1 MPEGLRERLALLG
14 RTVLLLLVVYSGLR
28 GLFLLLH
35 GELFRGIPGGAVAAA
50 FVRGLRFDLSAI
62 AFSNLPFLLLALAPD
77 LLFRRR
83 GYRRLLKW
91 VFVTLNSFFLA
102 VMVADLEYFTF
113 TGTRATFDLLQ
124 LTTEAVDQ
132 LDQLVVNY
140 APLVLLAAALGWL
153 LHRGYPVP
161 GGGKGRA
168 DRPDAGRRGGRGGGG
183 GESSIEGLAGAGAGG
198 GGAVR
203 ALLAGAGAV
212 GYRLAIVALV
222 VIAARGG
229 LQKKV
234 LQPMHA
240 FAGGN
245 QELGL
250 LTLNSTF
257 TLLQSPLQPELEPL
271 AFFASDEE
279 ARALL
284 EAPFGLRGGLHGG
297 GTAPAAGMPVGRTE
311 GAPDPRVRPGTLGE
325 EASGV
330 PQEATPAGGGAG
342 PNVVVLILESF
353 ATEFWGA
360 ANGGEGYTPF
370 LDTLVPRGI
379 FLSNNFANG
388 RRSID
393 ALPSILLGVPG
404 LAATSVAQS
413 SYQGNQWKGLGHL
426 LGAAG
431 YHTSFFH
438 GAPKGTMYF
447 DAIAAMAGIAEFH
460 PLESYPREGQE
471 RDFDGNW
478 GLYDEPFLQH
488 VAAEL
493 GRQPTP
499 FFSSVFTISTH
510 QPYGVPPEYEGVIPE
525 GELEIHRS
533 VRYVDLAVQRFFER
547 IQDEPWFDN
556 TLFIIT
562 GDHTQPSRSL
572 DHDTFLGRYM
582 VPLLLFH
589 PGMPLPEVDPE
600 RITQHVDLFPTILD
614 VAGVEPGRVPAFGRS
629 VFAPVPGEAILRSNG
644 VHWLV
649 RREGVVQ
656 RNPGGEEQLFDF
668 QRHRTRAVAA
678 TEPGDGTARALGLR
692 LRAHLQHFN
701 NSLIRNSFYRGEPAS
716 RQAGS
721 AGPQAPSP
729 GATLPAGGGG

>member
-1 MPEGLRERLALLG
+1 MDAGVRGRISLLG
-14 RTVLLLLVVYSGLR
+14 RALLLLLLVYSGLR
-28 GLFLLLH
+28 GLFLVLH
-35 GELFRGIPGGAVAAA
+35 GELFQGIPGASVAGA
-50 FVRGLRFDLSAI
+50 FLRGVRFDLSAI
-62 AFSNLPFLLLALAPD
+62 AFSNIPFLLLALAPA
-77 LLFRRR
+77 LLFRRP

-91 VFVTLNSFFLA
+91 VFVALNSFFVA

-124 LTTEAVDQ
+124 LTTGAAGQ
-132 LDQLVVNY
+132 LDQLLVNY
-140 APLVLLAAALGWL
+140 APLVLLAVGLGWL
-153 LHRGYPVP
+153 LHRGYPGPAGDDGSRDLAVDRGATGPDPSRPAVRTGAAPP
-161 GGGKGRA
+161 GAASWRA
-168 DRPDAGRRGGRGGGG
+168 ITD
-183 GESSIEGLAGAGAGG
+183 GLA
-198 GGAVR
+198 
-203 ALLAGAGAV
+203 ALGF
-212 GYRLAIVALV
+212 RLAVLALV
-222 VIAARGG
+222 VVAARGG

-240 FAGGN
+240 FQSGN

-279 ARALL
+279 ARAIL
-284 EAPFGLRGGLHGG
+284 EAPFGLRGGLNGGRAVPAGSAPLPRNGRRPAGLPSTGG
-297 GTAPAAGMPVGRTE
+297 GGPSE
-311 GAPDPRVRPGTLGE
+311 GPG
-325 EASGV
+325 
-330 PQEATPAGGGAG
+330 QAGGGAAPG
-342 PNVVVLILESF
+342 PNVVLLILESF

-360 ANGGEGYTPF
+360 AHQGKGYTPF

-379 FLSNNFANG
+379 FLPNNFANG

-393 ALPSILLGVPG
+393 ALPSILLGVPS

-426 LGAAG
+426 LGDAG

-447 DAIAAMAGIAEFH
+447 DGIAAMAGIREFH
-460 PLESYPREGQE
+460 PLERYPAEWQE

-510 QPYGVPPEYEGVIPE
+510 QPYRVPAEYEEDLPE
-525 GELEIHRS
+525 GELEIHQS

-547 IQDEPWFDN
+547 IQDEPWYDN

-589 PGMPLPEVDPE
+589 PGMTLPGIDGE

-614 VAGVEPGRVPAFGRS
+614 VAGVDPGRIPAFGRS
-629 VFAPVPGEAILRSNG
+629 VFSPVPGEAILRSNG

-649 RREGVVQ
+649 RQEGVLQ
-656 RNPGGEEQLFDF
+656 RDPGGEEQLFTF
-668 QRHRTRAVAA
+668 LRHRTEAVPVA
-678 TEPGDGTARALGLR
+678 TARDGTAQALALR
-692 LRAHLQHFN
+692 LRAHLQHFS
-701 NSLIRNSFYRGEPAS
+701 NSLIRNSFYRGEAEPRRAVTAEPRVPSAPVS
-716 RQAGS
+716 R
-721 AGPQAPSP
+721 P
-729 GATLPAGGGG
+729 GGG

>member
-1 MPEGLRERLALLG
+1 MQEGVRARISLLG
-14 RTVLLLLVVYSGLR
+14 RALFLLLVVYTGLR
-28 GLFLLLH
+28 ALFLILH
-35 GELFRGIPGGAVAAA
+35 GELFQGIPAASVAGA
-50 FVRGLRFDLSAI
+50 FLRGVRFDLSAI
-62 AFSNLPFLLLALAPD
+62 AFSNIPFLLLALAPA
-77 LLFRRR
+77 LLFRRS

-91 VFVTLNSFFLA
+91 VFVTLNSFFVA

-124 LTTEAVDQ
+124 LTTEAAGQ

-140 APLVLLAAALGWL
+140 APLVALAAGLGWML
-153 LHRGYPVP
+153 LRWYPTTGDGDEP
-161 GGGKGRA
+161 ME
-168 DRPDAGRRGGRGGGG
+168 G
-183 GESSIEGLAGAGAGG
+183 GEPATRGLPEPSLPAHPAAGASADPRTLRGT
-198 GGAVR
+198 
-203 ALLAGAGAV
+203 LLTGLGSV
-212 GYRLAIVALV
+212 TYRLAILVLV
-222 VIAARGG
+222 VVAARGG
-229 LQKKV
+229 TQKKV
-234 LQPMHA
+234 LQTMHA
-240 FAGGN
+240 FESGN

-279 ARALL
+279 ARAVLA
-284 EAPFGLRGGLHGG
+284 APFGFRGGLN
-297 GTAPAAGMPVGRTE
+297 
-311 GAPDPRVRPGTLGE
+311 
-325 EASGV
+325 
-330 PQEATPAGGGAG
+330 GGGAPEVGRARVARSGGAEAGPRSAGNRAPPGFAVDTAGAAGTG
-342 PNVVVLILESF
+342 PNVVLLILESF

-360 ANGGEGYTPF
+360 ANQGEGYTPF

-379 FLSNNFANG
+379 FLTNNFANG

-413 SYQGNQWKGLGHL
+413 GYQGNQWKGLGHL
-426 LGAAG
+426 LGDAG

-447 DAIAAMAGIAEFH
+447 DGIAAMAGIAEFH
-460 PLESYPREGQE
+460 PLEDYPAEWQE

-510 QPYGVPPEYEGVIPE
+510 QPYQVPPEYEELLPE
-525 GELEIHRS
+525 GELEIHQS

-547 IQDEPWFDN
+547 VQDEPWYDN

-562 GDHTQPSRSL
+562 GDHTQPRRSL

-589 PGMPLPEVDPE
+589 PGMALPGIDGE
-600 RITQHVDLFPTILD
+600 RVTQHVDLFPTILD
-614 VAGVEPGRVPAFGRS
+614 VAGVEPGRIPAFGRS
-629 VFAPVPGEAILRSNG
+629 VFSPVPGEAILRSNG

-649 RREGVVQ
+649 RRDGVLQ
-656 RNPGGEEQLFDF
+656 RDPGGEEHLFAF
-668 QRHRTRAVAA
+668 QRHRTEAVPVGDA
-678 TEPGDGTARALGLR
+678 GDGNAGALALR
-692 LRAHLQHFN
+692 LRAHLQHFS
-701 NSLIRNSFYRGEPAS
+701 NSLIRNSFYRGEAEPRRAVTAEP
-716 RQAGS
+716 R
-721 AGPQAPSP
+721 APSD
-729 GATLPAGGGG
+729 PARRPGGG

>member
-1 MPEGLRERLALLG
+1 MQDGVRARMSLLG
-14 RTVLLLLVVYSGLR
+14 RALLLLLLVYAGLR
-28 GLFLLLH
+28 GLFLVLH
-35 GELFRGIPGGAVAAA
+35 GELFQGVPAASLAEAFLRGV
-50 FVRGLRFDLSAI
+50 RFDLSAI
-62 AFSNLPFLLLALAPD
+62 AFSNVPFLLLALAPGF
-77 LLFRRR
+77 LFRRPD
-83 GYRRLLKW
+83 YRRVLKW
-91 VFVTLNSFFLA
+91 VFVAVNSFFVA

-124 LTTEAVDQ
+124 LTTEAAGQ

-140 APLVLLAAALGWL
+140 APLVLLAVGLGWL
-153 LHRGYPVP
+153 LHRGYPGEDGGAAREGGTAAGGVQEPDPAARARPGDTVGGRARLSAAIP
-161 GGGKGRA
+161 GGLIG
-168 DRPDAGRRGGRGGGG
+168 
-183 GESSIEGLAGAGAGG
+183 
-198 GGAVR
+198 
-203 ALLAGAGAV
+203 V
-212 GYRLAIVALV
+212 GYRLAILALAV
-222 VIAARGG
+222 VAARGG

-240 FAGGN
+240 FESGN

-271 AFFASDEE
+271 AFFESDEE
-279 ARALL
+279 ARAILK
-284 EAPFGLRGGLHGG
+284 APFGLRGGLNGEGG
-297 GTAPAAGMPVGRTE
+297 ARVGAASMSSPGSRLAGRPTAGAAAPAP
-311 GAPDPRVRPGTLGE
+311 GA
-325 EASGV
+325 S
-330 PQEATPAGGGAG
+330 QAG
-342 PNVVVLILESF
+342 PNVVLLILESF

-360 ANGGEGYTPF
+360 ANGGKGYTPF

-393 ALPSILLGVPG
+393 ALPSILLGVPS

-426 LGAAG
+426 LGDAG

-460 PLESYPREGQE
+460 PLERYPREGQE

-488 VAAEL
+488 VADEL

-510 QPYGVPPEYEGVIPE
+510 QPYRVPPEYEDVLPE
-525 GELEIHRS
+525 GELEIHQS

-547 IQDEPWFDN
+547 VQNEPWYDN

-589 PGMPLPEVDPE
+589 PGMTLPGIDRE

-614 VAGVEPGRVPAFGRS
+614 VAGVEPGRIPAFGRS
-629 VFAPVPGEAILRSNG
+629 VFARVPGEAILRSNG

-649 RREGVVQ
+649 RRDGVLQ
-656 RNPGGEEQLFDF
+656 RDPAGEEHLFAYR
-668 QRHRTRAVAA
+668 RHRTEAVPVADA
-678 TEPGDGTARALGLR
+678 GDGTTSALALR
-692 LRAHLQHFN
+692 LRAHLQHFS
-701 NSLIRNSFYRGEPAS
+701 NSLIRNSFYRGEAEPRRAVTAEPRAPSERAS
-716 RQAGS
+716 R
-721 AGPQAPSP
+721 
-729 GATLPAGGGG
+729 AGGG

>member
-1 MPEGLRERLALLG
+1 MQDGVRARISLLG
-14 RTVLLLLVVYSGLR
+14 RTLLLLLLVYTGLR
-28 GLFLLLH
+28 GLFLVLH
-35 GELFRGIPGGAVAAA
+35 GELFRGIPGAAVAGA
-50 FVRGLRFDLSAI
+50 FIRGVRFDLSAI
-62 AFSNLPFLLLALAPD
+62 ALSNLPFLLLALAPD

-83 GYRRLLKW
+83 PYRRFLKW
-91 VFVTLNSFFLA
+91 VFVAVNSFFMA
-102 VMVADLEYFTF
+102 VMVADLKYFTF

-124 LTTEAVDQ
+124 ITTEAVGQ

-140 APLVLLAAALGWL
+140 APLVMLAGGLGWM
-153 LHRGYPVP
+153 LHRWYPSP
-161 GGGKGRA
+161 ER
-168 DRPDAGRRGGRGGGG
+168 GRGVEGGQPGSEGSGVEPPPVESLGSSAPAERGSRWRPLLRRIVG
-183 GESSIEGLAGAGAGG
+183 GVGGL
-198 GGAVR
+198 
-203 ALLAGAGAV
+203 
-212 GYRLAIVALV
+212 GYRLAILALLV
-222 VIAARGG
+222 VAARGG

-234 LQPMHA
+234 LQPIHA
-240 FAGGN
+240 FESGN

-257 TLLQSPLQPELEPL
+257 TLLQSPLQPELTPL
-271 AFFASDEE
+271 AFFDSDEE
-279 ARALL
+279 ARSIL
-284 EAPFGLRGGLHGG
+284 EAPFGLRGGLKGSVATEAG
-297 GTAPAAGMPVGRTE
+297 IAPFASPGSTLAEMPGS
-311 GAPDPRVRPGTLGE
+311 GHPSAPF
-325 EASGV
+325 
-330 PQEATPAGGGAG
+330 GGATRDGETG
-342 PNVVVLILESF
+342 PNVVLLILESF

-360 ANGGEGYTPF
+360 ANGGNGYTPF
-370 LDTLVPRGI
+370 LDTLVPRGV
-379 FLSNNFANG
+379 FLPNNFANG

-426 LGAAG
+426 LGEAG

-447 DAIAAMAGIAEFH
+447 DAIAAMAGISEFH
-460 PLESYPREGQE
+460 PLERYPREGQE

-510 QPYGVPPEYEGVIPE
+510 QPYRVPPAYEDVFPE
-525 GELEIHRS
+525 GELEIHQS
-533 VRYVDLAVQRFFER
+533 VRYVDLAVQRFFES
-547 IQDEPWFDN
+547 IQDEPWYGN

-589 PGMPLPEVDPE
+589 PGMELPDVDGE

-614 VAGVEPGRVPAFGRS
+614 VAGVEPGRIPAFGRS
-629 VFAPVPGEAILRSNG
+629 LFAPVPGEAILLSNG

-649 RREGVVQ
+649 RQEGVLQ
-656 RNPGGEEQLFDF
+656 RDPGGEEHLFSF
-668 QRHRTRAVAA
+668 QRHRTEA
-678 TEPGDGTARALGLR
+678 TPVDDRGDGTAEALAIR
-692 LRAHLQHFN
+692 LHAHLQHYS
-701 NSLIRNSFYRGEPAS
+701 NSLIRNSFYRGEPEPRRAVTADHPP
-716 RQAGS
+716 R
-721 AGPQAPSP
+721 
-729 GATLPAGGGG
+729 